1 MTQIQF
7 GFTMPADQL
16 DKAQRT
22 TFVDVLNRAL
32 KLVHGHFDS
41 ARFIDHLQFGD
52 TDVLEGFTALSY
64 MAALHPQ
71 LKFGH
76 TVLCQSFRNPALLAK
91 MGATL
96 QFLSGGSGQVIP
108 GTSFL
113 SLIYVRPDRWGKG
126 IGGMM
131 LDAVIDE
138 ANRRGCH
145 RISLWTHE
153 RQNERAHRLYRS
165 RSFAPT
171 GRTMRDD
178 EGKPIGEWCCD
189 CERT

>member
-1 MTQIQF
+1 MEAGMAHIDVRL
-7 GFTMPADQL
+7 GNL
-16 DKAQRT
+16 DDVDNAVSVYERSNLARRQGDWLSRPVRVAQ
-22 TFVDVLNRAL
+22 V
-32 KLVHGHFDS
+32 
-41 ARFIDHLQFGD
+41 
-52 TDVLEGFTALSY
+52 TASLHD
-64 MAALHPQ
+64 AALHGAASWFLIGRDGGEAVAMALIQP
-71 LKFGH
+71 
-76 TVLCQSFRNPALLAK
+76 FRA
-91 MGATL
+91 
-96 QFLSGGSGQVIP
+96 SGGSGQVIP

-113 SLIYVRPDRWGKG
+113 SLIYVLPDRWGKG

-131 LDAVIDE
+131 LDAVIEE

-171 GRTMRDD
+171 GRTMHDG
-178 EGKPIGEWCCD
+178 EGKPIGEWRCD